1 MRKNDLI
8 DLTCDG
14 LGADLE
20 GVGRH
25 EGMAVFVPG
34 LLPGETAPVRIV
46 KVQSRFAFGRM
57 TGSPVSPAEC
67 RKTPDCP
74 AYPRCGGCTGRHMT
88 YEATLEAKR
97 RQVADC
103 FRRIGHMDIDVP
115 AVLGMNDPSAY
126 RNKTALPVG
135 GTADDPQLGFFAP
148 RSHALIPID
157 RCPNAMPPSD
167 ALCSAFLEWMRTYR
181 IPPYQEE
188 THRGLIRHLVIRVNR
203 RGQAMVTVV
212 ANGTFLPHE
221 QELADTLFPLGVVSL
236 IFNENRERTNVI
248 LGCRFRT
255 IRGADTLTDT
265 LCGLTF
271 DLAPAAFFQ
280 VNPTQTERLYQ
291 TALDFAELRP
301 EDMLCDV
308 YCGAGTITLMMARH
322 CRAALGIE
330 VVPEAIE
337 NARQNARRNGVDNA
351 DFRVGAAEDV
361 LPRLVG
367 DGLRPDVIVVDPP
380 RKGLDPA
387 VIAAM
392 AAAAP
397 RRIVYVSCNVATQAR
412 DATLLRDA
420 GYRVDKVQPVDMFCW
435 TSGVETVALLSKIRR
450 STYHIDIDLDMTEL
464 DVTKAETKA
473 TYEEIKAYVL
483 EHTGLKVSYLYIAQV
498 KAKHGIIERDCYN
511 KPKTE
516 GNRVPKCPPEKEK
529 AIEDALRHFQMISEV
544 ES

>member
-34 LLPGETAPVRIV
+34 LLPGETASVRIV
-46 KVQSRFAFGRM
+46 KVQPRFAFGRM
-57 TGSPVSPAEC
+57 IGAPVSPAES

-97 RQVADC
+97 QQVADC

-115 AVLGMNDPSAY
+115 PVLGMSAPSAY

-135 GTADDPQLGFFAP
+135 GTADAPQLGFFAP

-167 ALCSAFLEWMRTYR
+167 ALCRAFLDWMQAHH
-181 IPPYQEE
+181 IPPYVEE

-203 RGQAMVTVV
+203 QGQAMVTVV
-212 ANGTFLPHE
+212 VNGASLPYE
-221 QELADTLFPLGVVSL
+221 QELADALFPLGAVSL
-236 IFNENRERTNVI
+236 ILNENRERTNVI
-248 LGCRFRT
+248 LGRRFRT

-271 DLAPAAFFQ
+271 DLSPAAFFQ
-280 VNPTQTERLYQ
+280 VNPIQTERLYQ
-291 TALDFAELRP
+291 TALDFAALRP

-308 YCGAGTITLMMARH
+308 YCGAGAITLMMARH
-322 CRAALGIE
+322 CRKALGIE
-330 VVPEAIE
+330 VVPQAID
-337 NARQNARRNGVDNA
+337 NARQNARRNDINNA
-351 DFRVGAAEDV
+351 EFRVGAAEDV
-361 LPRLVG
+361 LPQLVDG
-367 DGLRPDVIVVDPP
+367 GLRPDVIVVDPP

-387 VIAAM
+387 VITAM
-392 AAAAP
+392 AAAGP

-412 DATLLRDA
+412 DAALLRET
-420 GYRVDKVQPVDMFCW
+420 GYMLEKVQPVDMFCW
-435 TSGVETVALLSKIRR
+435 TSGVETVALLSKIKR

-516 GNRVPKCPPEKEK
+516 GNRVPKCPPEKER
-529 AIEDALRHFQMISEV
+529 AIDDALRHFQMIPEA
-544 ES
+544 

>member
-34 LLPGETAPVRIV
+34 LLPGETAQVRIV
-46 KVQSRFAFGRM
+46 KVQSRFAFGRIV
-57 TGSPVSPAEC
+57 GAPVSPSPD
-67 RKTPDCP
+67 RKIPDCP

-88 YEATLEAKR
+88 YAATLEAKR
-97 RQVADC
+97 QQVADC
-103 FRRIGHMDIDVP
+103 FRRIGHIDIDVP
-115 AVLGMNDPSAY
+115 PVLGMDDPSAY

-135 GTADDPQLGFFAP
+135 GTVDHPQLGFFAP

-167 ALCSAFLEWMRTYR
+167 ALCRAFLRWMQAYH
-181 IPPYQEE
+181 IPPYMEE
-188 THRGLIRHLVIRVNR
+188 THQGLIRHLVIRVNR
-203 RGQAMVTVV
+203 QGRTMVTVV
-212 ANGTFLPHE
+212 TNGASLPHE
-221 QELADTLFPLGVVSL
+221 QELADTLFPLGVDSL

-248 LGCRFRT
+248 LGRRFRT

-271 DLAPAAFFQ
+271 DLSPAAFFQ

-301 EDMLCDV
+301 EDTLCDV
-308 YCGAGTITLMMARH
+308 YCGAGTITLMMAKH
-322 CRAALGIE
+322 CREALGIE
-330 VVPEAIE
+330 VVPQAIE
-337 NARQNARRNGVDNA
+337 NARQNAQRNGIANV
-351 DFRVGAAEDV
+351 DFRVGTAEEV
-361 LPRLVG
+361 LPRLV
-367 DGLRPDVIVVDPP
+367 DSGLRPDVIVVDPP

-392 AAAAP
+392 VAAKP

-412 DATLLRDA
+412 DAALLRDA
-420 GYRVDKVQPVDMFCW
+420 GYTLEKVQPVDMFCW
-435 TSGVETVALLSKIRR
+435 TSGVENVASF
-450 STYHIDIDLDMTEL
+450 
-464 DVTKAETKA
+464 
-473 TYEEIKAYVL
+473 
-483 EHTGLKVSYLYIAQV
+483 V
-498 KAKHGIIERDCYN
+498 KGA
-511 KPKTE
+511 
-516 GNRVPKCPPEKEK
+516 
-529 AIEDALRHFQMISEV
+529 ALP
-544 ES
+544 